1 MIKKRTII
9 AIIVTIVT
17 IITTNKLWLI
27 FKPMPV
33 DFDIK
38 GKGQCNIN
46 VQLNKKD
53 NDKFN
58 KIKSQSIILDL
69 NKNTHA
75 SFNVKRS
82 RFPKRIKFVITGLEE
97 NSPVEMSNITLRNG
111 KYNLDDLKQFSNSTG
126 NLGIKKNSL
135 IIYPDNNV
143 INLEYKKTLQVR
155 TAIKFDF
162 KLFVIISILTYLLA
176 YKLSNYIADFKTVK
190 NKSRLDIIFLTIFF
204 VFLFIPM
211 SNINKDEISAQENR
225 PLAKLQPFIYQDG
238 EINYDFGKNFNEW
251 FNDRF
256 YLRQKFVNFR
266 NSFTMFITN
275 KCEKGIFDTDT
286 KTMYPNWSF
295 GHIDIKTVKTNFSA
309 LYELDQFCKKHG
321 IKLYI
326 LIVPQKADVQ
336 ITKYNFI
343 KDTNKHEDF
352 LNYISELQQVNNLKI
367 IYPYNKMREAVS
379 NGKLLYFKT
388 EHHWTDDGAFIGY
401 QELMK
406 VISNDYPNIKI
417 LNANDFDYFYDK
429 NVRGDFFRNFNFGQ
443 DCERMGISKSVC
455 KKYHQYDYTYYK
467 YKDFDN
473 LKTTVINT
481 EHHLGKLY
489 DYDKGANYKVI
500 QLGTS
505 QNENLTE
512 FIPFTFKHVK
522 RLRNNNVQGIKAEEE
537 FKLIKY
543 YKDEILE
550 YKPNIIIFCITYN
563 NISELH
569 KLFEE

>member
-126 NLGIKKNSL
+126 NLGIKNDSL

-162 KLFVIISILTYLLA
+162 KLFVIILILTYLLA

-211 SNINKDEISAQENR
+211 SNINKDEISTQENR

-266 NSFTMFITN
+266 NSFTMLIAN
-275 KCEKGIFDTDT
+275 KCEKGILDTDT

-295 GHIDIKTVKTNFSA
+295 GHIDIKTVKTNFNA
-309 LYELDQFCKKHG
+309 LYELNQFCKKHG

-326 LIVPQKADVQ
+326 LIVPKKADIQ

-352 LNYISELQQVNNLKI
+352 LNYISELQQENNLKI

-417 LNANDFDYFYDK
+417 LNANDFDYFYDN
-429 NVRGDFFRNFNFGQ
+429 NVRGDFFRDFNHGQ

-481 EHHLGKLY
+481 EHHLEKLY
-489 DYDKGANYKVI
+489 DYDKGANYKVV

-522 RLRNNNVQGIKAEEE
+522 RLRNNNVQGIKTEDE
-537 FKLIKY
+537 FKVIKY

-550 YKPNIIIFCITYN
+550 YKPNMIIFCITYD

>member
-309 LYELDQFCKKHG
+309 LYELNQFCKKHG

-537 FKLIKY
+537 FKIIKY

>member
-1 MIKKRTII
+1 
-9 AIIVTIVT
+9 
-17 IITTNKLWLI
+17 
-27 FKPMPV
+27 MPV

-309 LYELDQFCKKHG
+309 LYELNQFCKKHG

>member
-309 LYELDQFCKKHG
+309 LYELNQFCKKHG

>member
-9 AIIVTIVT
+9 AIIITIVT
-17 IITTNKLWLI
+17 IIATNKLWLI

-38 GKGQCNIN
+38 GKGQCNIE

-58 KIKSQSIILDL
+58 KIKTQNIILDL
-69 NKNTHA
+69 SKDTHA

-82 RFPKRIKFVITGLEE
+82 RFPKRIKFIITGLED
-97 NSPVEMSNITLRNG
+97 NSPIEISNVTLRNG

-126 NLGIKKNSL
+126 ELGIKNNSL

-143 INLEYKKTLQVR
+143 INLEYKKTLNAR

-162 KLFVIISILTYLLA
+162 KVFVIILILTYLLA
-176 YKLSNYIADFKTVK
+176 YKLSNYVADFKTVK
-190 NKSRLDIIFLTIFF
+190 GKSRIEIIFLTIFF

-211 SNINKDEISAQENR
+211 SNISQENISKQENR
-225 PLAKLQPFIYQDG
+225 TLAQYKPFINQDG
-238 EINYDFGKNFNEW
+238 EINYDYGKNFNEW

-309 LYELDQFCKKHG
+309 LYELNQFCKKHG

-326 LIVPQKADVQ
+326 LIVPQKADIQ
-336 ITKYNFI
+336 TTKYNFI

-352 LNYISELQQVNNLKI
+352 LNYISELQQENNLKI
-367 IYPYNKMREAVS
+367 IYPYYRMREAVS

-417 LNANDFDYFYDK
+417 LNANDFDYFYNK
-429 NVRGDFFRNFNFGQ
+429 NVRADFFRDFNFGQ
-443 DCERMGISKSVC
+443 DCWRMGISTSVC

-473 LKTTVINT
+473 LKTTIINT
-481 EHHLGKLY
+481 EHHFGKLY
-489 DYDKGANYKVI
+489 DYDKGTNYKVI

-537 FKLIKY
+537 FKIIKY